1 MGSRAEGQ
9 GLGLQN
15 NRLHRCP
22 AGCKHSLTLNIIN
35 VLIRNTPYM
44 ETQTIIVTVVV

>member
-22 AGCKHSLTLNIIN
+22 AGCKHSLTLNIN